1 MAAAHVDYGDNHQR
15 GGRRMMLSNAEREQ
29 LEALG
34 GVDPQWL
41 ELTNLLGRL
50 LLGGSAAPQLV
61 PQQVVSDA
69 ASLLAN
75 LSTWLR
81 P

>member
-1 MAAAHVDYGDNHQR
+1 
-15 GGRRMMLSNAEREQ
+15 MMLSNAEREQ